1 MNHRIFRNPLL
12 LTTCAL
18 GAVFATPSASAFT
31 YTDSDLILVLRQSQF
46 SDVEFNLGPVSNY
59 LGLAS
64 GSERT
69 VSNWDLSLALS
80 TFGDSLEGVSFSLLA
95 TTGAANEAP
104 RVWLTDGDGGNSPLD
119 ITGSKFRNINS
130 KVSFFGVQAQL
141 ASGAVSKQSYVVSP
155 SELSSF
161 TFIASSGG
169 LQPVS
174 TLGGTT
180 PFPVEG
186 VAPGSLRFFELKS
199 STATVKPAALQVGVF
214 SLTSEGALKFAAGV
228 PGTAPGQPTI
238 VGVSSSASGYAV
250 SFTTETGVSYR
261 LLSSDSV
268 VSSVVSWDRG
278 ENILIGDG
286 SVHSLLDP
294 TSEPHRFY
302 AIEATR

>member
-18 GAVFATPSASAFT
+18 GAVFATPSARAFT

-64 GSERT
+64 GAERM

-80 TFGDSLEGVSFSLLA
+80 TFGDSLDGVSFSLLA
-95 TTGAANEAP
+95 TTGVASDQP
-104 RVWLTDGDGGNSPLD
+104 RLWLSDGDGANSPTD

-130 KVSFFGVQAQL
+130 KVSFVGVQAQL
-141 ASGAVSKQSYVVSP
+141 ATGSAAKQSYVVSS

-180 PFPVEG
+180 SFPVEG
-186 VAPGSLRFFELKS
+186 LAPGSVRFFEVKA
-199 STATVKPAALQVGVF
+199 STAAVKPAALQVGVF
-214 SLTSEGALKFAAGV
+214 TLTAEGDLKFKAGV
-228 PGTAPGQPTI
+228 PGTNPAQPTI
-238 VGVSSSASGYAV
+238 VGISPSSSGYSV
-250 SFTTETGVSYR
+250 SFSTEAGVTYR
-261 LLSSDSV
+261 LLSSESV
-268 VSSVVSWDRG
+268 TAPVASWARSDKTVV
-278 ENILIGDG
+278 GDG
-286 SVHSLLDP
+286 SVLSLVDSS
-294 TSEPHRFY
+294 SEPRRFY
-302 AIEATR
+302 VVEASR